1 MSATLSAD
9 AQHVDFSTQSS
20 ANPLLLRLHQTLTT
34 CAMVRFLLR
43 LFQFADF
50 RDSAEA
56 AFPLLDILESCYRDC
71 ESDRDDDA
79 LKRNGVEILTE
90 LLRFVSSPSLDQVVM
105 DVLSEE
111 LLKVV
116 AKFAIVSEKC
126 CEIVERIVSR
136 FTATCSPRDMVLVL
150 CEALVPPSE
159 MFEKPTY
166 FGPLLSGLSEVFL
179 RMQRRQFEQIK
190 SAMPVVLNVLKNV
203 SHELDD
209 EGDCY
214 FHSLIRGVI
223 SIAMSIREVCKKLEG
238 GRKEDLRALLGL
250 FVLQIMAFISHDSAE
265 QVLIYVPFVS
275 QLSNLLPFCNLS
287 YLGLL
292 TGTDIEKLASIDQ
305 AEETDD
311 CMSCFSHIK
320 HGAALSVVWGH
331 VSDEVMKAA
340 EEDFAVVIDNLRDS
354 QTGRWEAVG
363 MIKYV
368 LSSIDQPWELK
379 KQAIDLLLSVTDGN
393 TSQKYNYEHADCSIY
408 LPSLFSAA
416 QAIEKVIVYAPDA
429 VLRKNSFALL
439 KRILDDVPP
448 YQRFDIL
455 KALITNSNYHSMIAI
470 LMDLA
475 KEEVSKEYKQRGLPK
490 NDDTVGLENELPSS
504 SPFLGVNVLQ
514 LVEYVLKP
522 PKGECPSLP
531 EESDAVLSA
540 LNLLRFILIAESTTG
555 RKTYPE
561 DLLKKTLQ
569 KAYTEWLLPLRT
581 LVAGIEAENEKDDD
595 QLAIDTICS
604 LNPVQL
610 VLYRC
615 IELVEERLQ
624 HRS

>member
-1 MSATLSAD
+1 MSTTVRAEAD
-9 AQHVDFSTQSS
+9 ALEGEGDDFSRESLIDSQSD
-20 ANPLLLRLHQTLTT
+20 PLLLRLRLHQTLTT
-34 CAMVRFLLR
+34 SANTIESG
-43 LFQFADF
+43 DY

-56 AFPLLDILESCYRDC
+56 VSPLLDFLESSYHGCD
-71 ESDRDDDA
+71 EA

-90 LLRFVSSPSLDQVVM
+90 LLAFVSSPSLDQVVR
-105 DVLSEE
+105 DVFSVE
-111 LLKVV
+111 LLKVI
-116 AKFAIVSEKC
+116 AKLAIVSDKC
-126 CEIVERIVSR
+126 HEIVERIVGH
-136 FTATCSPRDMVLVL
+136 FAATCSPRDMVLVL
-150 CEALVPPSE
+150 CEAFDTPSK
-159 MFEKPTY
+159 MFEEPTY

-190 SAMPVVLNVLKNV
+190 SAMPVVLKVLKNM
-203 SHELDD
+203 SHELDN
-209 EGDCY
+209 EGGYY
-214 FHSLIRGVI
+214 FHSFIQGVI

-250 FVLQIMAFISHDSAE
+250 FVLQIMAFISHDSTE
-265 QVLIYVPFVS
+265 QVLVYVPFVS

-292 TGTDIEKLASIDQ
+292 TGSDIEKLTSSDQ
-305 AEETDD
+305 GEKTDD
-311 CMSCFSHIK
+311 CMLCFSHIK

-331 VSDEVMKAA
+331 ISDEVMKAA
-340 EEDFAVVIDNLRDS
+340 EEDLAVVIDNLRNS

-379 KQAIDLLLSVTDGN
+379 KQAIDLLLSVTDGK

-416 QAIEKVIVYAPDA
+416 QAIENVIVYAPDA
-429 VLRKNSFALL
+429 ILRKNSFALL
-439 KRILDDVPP
+439 KRILDDIPP

-455 KALITNSNYHSMIAI
+455 KALITNSNYPSMIAI
-470 LMDLA
+470 LMDLV
-475 KEEVSKEYKQRGLPK
+475 KEEVSKEYKQKCLPK
-490 NDDTVGLENELPSS
+490 NDDTVGVENELPSR
-504 SPFLGVNVLQ
+504 SPFLGLNVLQ

-522 PKGECPSLP
+522 PKGGHPSIP

-540 LNLLRFILIAESTTG
+540 LNLFRFILIAESTTG
-555 RKTYPE
+555 PVKE
-561 DLLKKTLQ
+561 NFAEGLHG
-569 KAYTEWLLPLRT
+569 WLLPLRT
-581 LVAGIEAENEKDDD
+581 LVSRIEAENSRKDDE

-604 LNPVQL
+604 LNPFQF

-615 IELVEERLQ
+615 IELVEERLKC
-624 HRS
+624 RS